1 MTRIGEPIDV
11 SGFSKIKLCE
21 AFPSILTETT
31 ERRGKGRID
40 AMNERPD
47 VPGARFVA
55 IQSSLHRF

>member
-55 IQSSLHRF
+55 IQ